1 MNNECV
7 QNTLNWF
14 DIIQAIAPTIA
25 ASFSAFVA
33 WKLYIISKDTLNFQK
48 SLVKYKSNLSYI
60 DNILNNIIR
69 LNALNPLDPLNQSGY
84 DFDRCE
90 ILLSE
95 IKGDLDIL
103 SNLENEI
110 PKLSEVNNMGDVYHI
125 FGDTPSY
132 LDDTIN
138 QFKKLRDSLLS
149 CVV

>member
-1 MNNECV
+1 MV
-7 QNTLNWF
+7 
-14 DIIQAIAPTIA
+14 A
-25 ASFSAFVA
+25 AFFSAFAA
-33 WKLYIISKDTLNFQK
+33 WKLYEISKDTLNFQK

-60 DNILNNIIR
+60 DNILNNLIR
-69 LNALNPLDPLNQSGY
+69 LKELLKPLDPLNQSDS
-84 DFDRCE
+84 DFDRCD

-95 IKGDLDIL
+95 IKDDLNIL

-125 FGDTPSY
+125 LGDNPSY

-138 QFKKLRDSLLS
+138 QLKKLRDSLLS